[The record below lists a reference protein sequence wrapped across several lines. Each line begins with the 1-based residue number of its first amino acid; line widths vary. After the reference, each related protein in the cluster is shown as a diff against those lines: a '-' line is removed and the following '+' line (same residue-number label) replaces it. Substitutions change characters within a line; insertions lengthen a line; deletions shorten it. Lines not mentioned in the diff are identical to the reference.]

1 MTPML
6 ISNNIST
13 SDFLIL
19 YNILKFGRLQ
29 STASF
34 VYRLP
39 DCYEIQEMQW
49 IYKLDGKWIQLKK

>member
-19 YNILKFGRLQ
+19 YNVLKFGRLQ

-39 DCYEIQEMQW
+39 DCSEIQEMQW
-49 IYKLDGKWIQLKK
+49 IYKLDGK